1 MSFPRMVKTIACAA
15 VVLLATASGVRPQAG
30 GAAAA
35 MKMPAWVNVDAAHR
49 AVSLKITAADGGAN
63 GTLNFNAY
71 ANGQMTV
78 VVPAGWRVHI
88 DFVNTGAGALPHS
101 LEVIR
106 AVPASKIP
114 PQAIPPAIL
123 RAESRD
129 LVAGIPPQQT
139 DSFDF
144 TAQPPGQ
151 YLWFCGVPAHGT
163 QGMWDRLVVSA
174 SAKVP
179 SVTVK

>member
-1 MSFPRMVKTIACAA
+1 MSFPRIVKTIACAA
-15 VVLLATASGVRPQAG
+15 VVLLATASRVRPQAG

-35 MKMPAWVNVDAAHR
+35 MKMPSWVNVDAAHR
-49 AVSLKITAADGGAN
+49 AVSLKIIAADGGAN
-63 GTLNFNAY
+63 GTLNFNGY

-88 DFVNTGAGALPHS
+88 DFANTGAGALPHS
-101 LEVIR
+101 VEVIR

-114 PQAIPPAIL
+114 PQAIPPAIP
-123 RAESRD
+123 RAESRL

-144 TAQPPGQ
+144 TAQLAGQ

-163 QGMWDRLVVSA
+163 QGMWDRLIVSA

>member
-1 MSFPRMVKTIACAA
+1 MVKTIACAA
-15 VVLLATASGVRPQAG
+15 VVLLATAGGIRPQAG
-30 GAAAA
+30 WAAAA
-35 MKMPAWVNVDAAHR
+35 TKLPSWVKVDAAH
-49 AVSLKITAADGGAN
+49 GAN

-114 PQAIPPAIL
+114 PQAIPPAIP
-123 RAESRD
+123 RAESRL

-144 TAQPPGQ
+144 TAQLAGQ

-163 QGMWDRLVVSA
+163 QGMWDRLIVSA